1 MNNIT
6 VSFFMNITRYSRE
19 YTPAGYIR
27 PSIHTVR
34 NRAEAEAY
42 ARSGSGD
49 LGHGALVRWD
59 GGTGSYLYLANLFG
73 ELLRVKP
80 TGWDRWAGVETFE
93 VVS

>member
-6 VSFFMNITRYSRE
+6 RSSRE

-42 ARSGSGD
+42 ARSGD
-49 LGHGALVRWD
+49 LGNGALVRWD
-59 GGTGSYLYLANLFG
+59 GGSGSYLYLANLFG
-73 ELLRVKP
+73 ELLPVKP
-80 TGWDRWAGVETFE
+80 VDWDRSSGVETFE